1 MKEAETLR
9 VEGAPALFVNG
20 VRVEGAIPQAEI
32 WKVLDKVLRAEG
44 VTPPAAVPA
53 PAAPASAM
61 PSQAKPEPPGN

>member
-1 MKEAETLR
+1 
-9 VEGAPALFVNG
+9 VNG